1 MSGPRVGDAAGS
13 LVDML
18 DATLRGTPPEAD
30 GCTEVLGSP
39 GPPADALVA
48 FTGHFVVA
56 AEVDAGEVA
65 QRCLPGDFSVP
76 MSPGF
81 LLWLGEMLES
91 RPVTHDVV
99 FGGLAVAGDPPAD
112 LVPLPLDHSHRRVA
126 RAVRFRRDVSAYST
140 GGGGG
145 GGGGV
150 LVLGRGLAGRW
161 ELAFEVEPEA
171 RGRGLGRLLVA
182 SALRLLPEGT
192 PVYAQVAP
200 GNAASLRAVVAGG
213 LSPVCGEVLFARGR

>member
-1 MSGPRVGDAAGS
+1 MSDPSVGDAAGS
-13 LVDML
+13 LVEML
-18 DATLRGTPPEAD
+18 DATLRGAPPEAD
-30 GCTEVLGSP
+30 GCTEVIGSP

-65 QRCLPGDFSVP
+65 QRCARGDFSVP
-76 MSPGF
+76 TSPGF
-81 LLWLGEMLES
+81 LLWLGERLGS

-112 LVPLPLDHSHRRVA
+112 LVPLPLDHPHRRVA
-126 RAVRFRRDVSAYST
+126 RAVAFRRDVSAYST
-140 GGGGG
+140 LDGE
-145 GGGGV
+145 GV

-171 RGRGLGRLLVA
+171 RGRGTGRLLVA
-182 SALRLLPEGT
+182 SALRLLPGGT

-213 LSPVCGEVLFARGR
+213 LSPVCGEVLFPRVR